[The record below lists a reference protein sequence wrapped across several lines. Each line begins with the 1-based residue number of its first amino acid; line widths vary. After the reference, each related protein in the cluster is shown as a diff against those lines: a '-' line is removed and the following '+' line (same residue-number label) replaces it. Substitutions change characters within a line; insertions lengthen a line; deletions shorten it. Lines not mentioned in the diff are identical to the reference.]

1 MDEDRRKDIALFKYA
16 LIAPVLQKNVKVQ
29 MQYFRE
35 VSQKGYDVPHIGRRR
50 FKAGTLKEWLRQY
63 RGDGFDAL
71 MPKTR
76 NDKGLCRKINDELAN
91 DIKES
96 VRKYPV
102 VSCSAIYRLL
112 IAEGKMQV
120 GCMNE
125 GTLRKYIKDN
135 QLKETNP
142 PTPRKKFEKEHVN
155 ELWTADCMHGP
166 YIRYGKKKHKVFL
179 IAAIDDRSRV
189 IAGGK
194 FFFHE
199 NSISLEI
206 VLKEAIRR
214 FGLPDAI
221 YCDNGSL
228 FQSSH
233 LQLACARLGTALIH
247 SKPYDSPSR
256 GKIERFFRTV
266 RQKFLPF
273 LDIQEIQDINQL
285 NEQFQRWLEKEY
297 HRGFHHAIGTAPMDR
312 FMQEIKQATI
322 KRVLEAELDMAFQIT
337 ITRKV
342 KNDATVSVRNVL
354 YECPPEFIGK
364 KIQIRYPSDKQE
376 ELSIYEDDKPVHR
389 LRKINIHEN
398 SSPPAW
404 AIKFQRP
411 ESTRTEEDEKND

>member
-1 MDEDRRKDIALFKYA
+1 MDEDRKKDIALFKYA
-16 LIAPVLQKNVKVQ
+16 LIAPVLQHNVKFQ

-35 VSQKGYDVPHIGRRR
+35 VSQKQYEVPHMGRMR

-63 RGDGFDAL
+63 RRHGFDAL

-76 NDKGLCRKINDELAN
+76 NDKGLCRKINNQLAQ

-96 VRKYPV
+96 VEKYPIL
-102 VSCSAIYRLL
+102 SCSAIYRLL
-112 IAEGKMQV
+112 VTEGRMQI
-120 GCMNE
+120 GYMNE
-125 GTLRKYIKDN
+125 GTLRKYIRDN
-135 QLKETNP
+135 RLRETNP
-142 PTPRKKFEKEHVN
+142 PVLRKKFEKEHVN
-155 ELWTADCMHGP
+155 ELWIADCMHGP
-166 YIRYGKKKHKVFL
+166 YIMCGKNKCKVFL
-179 IAAIDDRSRV
+179 IAAIDDRTRM
-189 IAGGK
+189 ITGGR

-206 VLKEAIRR
+206 LLKEAVSR
-214 FGLPDAI
+214 FGLPHAI

-273 LDIQEIQDINQL
+273 LDIAEIQDIDQL
-285 NEQFQRWLEKEY
+285 NDQFQRWLQKEY
-297 HRGFHHAIGTAPMDR
+297 HRGFHHVIDTDPMSR
-312 FMQEIKQATI
+312 FMQEIKHTPI
-322 KRVLEAELDMAFQIT
+322 KRVSEEELNMAFQIT

-342 KNDATVSVRNVL
+342 KNDATVSVGNVL

-364 KIQIRYPSDKQE
+364 KVQIRYPSDKQKG
-376 ELSIYEDDKPVHR
+376 LTIYEDDKPMHK
-389 LRKINIHEN
+389 LTKINIHEN
-398 SSPPAW
+398 SNPPAW
-404 AIKFQRP
+404 AIKFQR
-411 ESTRTEEDEKND
+411 EDDKND